1 MLDKKSVVIA
11 LGFFDSVHKGHRK
24 VIETAK
30 ETAKNLGIETA
41 VFTFAGNLKSFV
53 LNREEKFVY
62 SVSERTKLLNDL
74 GVTEIF
80 FAPITKEFLSQDKIS
95 FLNYINTVYDIKGY
109 VCGEDYTFG
118 EKGLGNVN
126 TLINYAEEKQQ
137 QVKIVSSVLDDLG
150 RISTTRIKRLL
161 TDGNIQKANLLLG
174 ENFFVLGEVY
184 GDRKVGNT
192 LGFPTVN
199 IKTEEG
205 KISLLD
211 GVYSGYTI
219 IENKIY
225 KCVINCGG
233 RPTFS
238 LYEKVLEAHILDFSG
253 DLYGK
258 EIPIYFL
265 SRIRDVQ
272 KFSSKEALIKRIT
285 EDVNSV
291 LGNVW

>member
-11 LGFFDSVHKGHRK
+11 LGFFDSVHIGHRK

-30 ETAKNLGIETA
+30 ETAKNLGTETA
-41 VFTFAGNLKSFV
+41 VFTFGGNLKSV
-53 LNREEKFVY
+53 ILNREEKFVY
-62 SVSERTKLLNDL
+62 SVKERKNLLNDL
-74 GVTEIF
+74 GITEIF

-95 FLNYINTVYDIKGY
+95 FLNYLNTIYDIKGY

-126 TLINYAEEKQQ
+126 TLINYAKERNQ

-174 ENFFVLGEVY
+174 SNFFVLGEVY
-184 GDRKVGNT
+184 GDRKVGKT

-199 IKTEEG
+199 IKTEDG
-205 KISLLD
+205 KITLLD

-225 KCVINCGG
+225 KCVINCGA

-238 LYEKVLEAHILDFSG
+238 LYEKVIEAHILDFSN

>member
-11 LGFFDSVHKGHRK
+11 LGFFDSVHIGHRK

-30 ETAKNLGIETA
+30 ETAKNLGTETA
-41 VFTFAGNLKSFV
+41 VFTFGGNLKSV
-53 LNREEKFVY
+53 ILNREEKFVY
-62 SVSERTKLLNDL
+62 SVKERKNLLNDL
-74 GVTEIF
+74 GITEIF

-95 FLNYINTVYDIKGY
+95 FLNYLNTIYDIKGY

-126 TLINYAEEKQQ
+126 TLINYAKERNQ

-174 ENFFVLGEVY
+174 SNFFVLGEVY
-184 GDRKVGNT
+184 GDRKVGKT

-199 IKTEEG
+199 IKTEDG
-205 KISLLD
+205 KITLLD

-225 KCVINCGG
+225 KCVINCGA

-238 LYEKVLEAHILDFSG
+238 LYEKVIEAHILDFSN

-291 LGNVW
+291 LGNV